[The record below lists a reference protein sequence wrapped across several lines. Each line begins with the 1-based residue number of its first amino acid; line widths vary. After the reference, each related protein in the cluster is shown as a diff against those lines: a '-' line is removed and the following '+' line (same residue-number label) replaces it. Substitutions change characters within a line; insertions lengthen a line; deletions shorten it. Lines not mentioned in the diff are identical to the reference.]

1 MNSNTHHENV
11 LQLDAVMTPKKRRF
25 NLSKIALAL
34 FVLSTLAFL
43 AQPVL
48 AGGDHAPV
56 AKASGDSVTQTAPT
70 DEHGEQALK
79 LTETQQALAGI
90 SLLPLSSDSLNI
102 TNLNLDIRATAT

>member
-11 LQLDAVMTPKKRRF
+11 LQLNAVTTPEKRRF

-48 AGGDHAPV
+48 AGGDHAP
-56 AKASGDSVTQTAPT
+56 SLR
-70 DEHGEQALK
+70 QA
-79 LTETQQALAGI
+79 A
-90 SLLPLSSDSLNI
+90 
-102 TNLNLDIRATAT
+102 IR